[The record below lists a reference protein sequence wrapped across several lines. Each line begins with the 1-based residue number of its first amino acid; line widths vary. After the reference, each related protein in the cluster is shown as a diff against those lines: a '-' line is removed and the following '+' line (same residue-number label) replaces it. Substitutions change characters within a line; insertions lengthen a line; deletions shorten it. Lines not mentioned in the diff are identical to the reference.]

1 MAIQTA
7 NQLRGIMLAVGLA
20 QNLAALKAIVDGGIQ
35 RGHMRMQYRAL
46 ALQVGAT
53 VEELPNLVFKL
64 SQEQQVD
71 ARVAQELLTEM
82 RK

>member
-1 MAIQTA
+1 
-7 NQLRGIMLAVGLA
+7 
-20 QNLAALKAIVDGGIQ
+20 
-35 RGHMRMQYRAL
+35 MRMQYRAL

-82 RK
+82 RNESTNKITFRSGE

>member
-1 MAIQTA
+1 
-7 NQLRGIMLAVGLA
+7 
-20 QNLAALKAIVDGGIQ
+20 
-35 RGHMRMQYRAL
+35 MRMQYRAL